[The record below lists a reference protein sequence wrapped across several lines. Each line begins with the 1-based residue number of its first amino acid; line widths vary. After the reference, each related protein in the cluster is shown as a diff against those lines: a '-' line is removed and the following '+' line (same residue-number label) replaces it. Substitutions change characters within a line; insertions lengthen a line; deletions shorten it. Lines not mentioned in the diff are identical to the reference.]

1 MSLFT
6 MKHFI
11 NNLTT
16 GMMDLV
22 TMETVPSISFAL
34 GQMTT
39 EGDIVSLSTGSNL
52 STI

>member
-39 EGDIVSLSTGSNL
+39 ERDTIVPLDHEAR
-52 STI
+52 